1 MHSTEAIGM
10 KPRKRQKLIL
20 IREPNG
26 REQRP
31 TKEYAPVEVK
41 RLLDAAMTGMR
52 DAEWASSLG
61 RLFVRQ
67 KITAPMYAAGKRWA
81 ERVVKYHAAIDAPP
95 PNVKALVLEGRSG
108 GTPPDPDSDE
118 GRKRVERDAQA
129 VTDFMAAHSVLV
141 ASGILSELMVR
152 NVCERDIQPEGHEQ
166 HLALNRGLL
175 WLADYWGLTNQR
187 KSDVK

>member
-1 MHSTEAIGM
+1 
-10 KPRKRQKLIL
+10 LV
-20 IREPNG
+20 REPNG

-31 TKEYAPVEVK
+31 AKEYAPVEVR

-52 DAEWASSLG
+52 DPEWASALG
-61 RLFVRQ
+61 RLYVRQ

-95 PNVKALVLEGRSG
+95 PNARALVLEGRMG

-118 GRKRVERDAQA
+118 GRKQAQRDADA
-129 VTDFMAAHSVLV
+129 VTSFIEAHCVLIAA
-141 ASGILSELMVR
+141 GMMSEAIVR

-166 HLALNRGLL
+166 YLALNRGLL
-175 WLADYWGLTNQR
+175 WLADYWGLTRQV
-187 KSDVK
+187 KS